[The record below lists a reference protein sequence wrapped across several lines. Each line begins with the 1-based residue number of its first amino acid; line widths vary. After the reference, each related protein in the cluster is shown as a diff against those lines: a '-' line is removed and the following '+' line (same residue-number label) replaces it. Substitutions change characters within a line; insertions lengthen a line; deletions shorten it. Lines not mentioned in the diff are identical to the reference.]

1 MKEIIKSI
9 YKKLAFKMFI
19 IICLVALNV
28 YLLTCP
34 SKILGEVIDLLANIE
49 QNRSLIINNIILLLI
64 VSFVF
69 MITRIVWKYLLAYV
83 TRQVEKG
90 LRDSLFDHFLKIK
103 LSSIQDI
110 KNGELM
116 SYFVKDIGE
125 IRGATYRILS
135 HASRVVFIFIIATY
149 TMIRRRFKTFSCS
162 ALPNIYYSLYSNDI
176 KKICWKEF

>member
-1 MKEIIKSI
+1 MKDIIKSI

-19 IICLVALNV
+19 IICLVAVNV

-34 SKILGEVIDLLANIE
+34 SKILGNVIDLLANIE
-49 QNRSLIINNIILLLI
+49 KNKSLIIDNIILLLGI
-64 VSFVF
+64 SIIFI
-69 MITRIVWKYLLAYV
+69 ITRIVWKYLLAYV

-90 LRDSLFDHFLKIK
+90 LKDKLFEHFLKIK

-125 IRGATYRILS
+125 IRGATYRMLS
-135 HASRVVFIFIIATY
+135 HASRVFFIFIIATY
-149 TMIRRRFKTFSCS
+149 TMIRC
-162 ALPNIYYSLYSNDI
+162 
-176 KKICWKEF
+176 

>member
-1 MKEIIKSI
+1 MKDIIKSI

-19 IICLVALNV
+19 IICLVAVNV

-34 SKILGEVIDLLANIE
+34 SKILGNVIDLLANIE
-49 QNRSLIINNIILLLI
+49 KNKSLIIDNIILLLGISIIFI
-64 VSFVF
+64 V
-69 MITRIVWKYLLAYV
+69 TRIVWKYLLAYV

-90 LRDSLFDHFLKIK
+90 LKDKLFEHFLKIK

-125 IRGATYRILS
+125 IRGATYRMLS
-135 HASRVVFIFIIATY
+135 HASRVFFIFIIATY
-149 TMIRRRFKTFSCS
+149 TMIRC
-162 ALPNIYYSLYSNDI
+162 
-176 KKICWKEF
+176 

>member
-1 MKEIIKSI
+1 MKDIIKSI

-19 IICLVALNV
+19 IICLVAVNV

-34 SKILGEVIDLLANIE
+34 SKILGNVIDLLANIE
-49 QNRSLIINNIILLLI
+49 QNKSLIIDNIILLLGISIIFI
-64 VSFVF
+64 V
-69 MITRIVWKYLLAYV
+69 TRIVWKYLLAYV

-90 LRDSLFDHFLKIK
+90 LKDKLFEHFLKIK

-125 IRGATYRILS
+125 IRGATYRMLS
-135 HASRVVFIFIIATY
+135 HASRVFFIFIIATY
-149 TMIRRRFKTFSCS
+149 TMIRC
-162 ALPNIYYSLYSNDI
+162 
-176 KKICWKEF
+176 